1 MSNLPRRKM
10 GRTGM
15 QPRALGMGAAFV
27 GASGEAETIATI
39 ERALDLGID
48 YFDSYAGRHEDRWGK
63 ALAGV
68 ERSSYYMQAK
78 VGPHPARPKDFSAE
92 ATRWSVEQ
100 SLQSLRVDYLDAVL
114 VHDPPDIADPL
125 GPGRA
130 FDELQKMKE
139 EGLVRHLGLGVRA
152 HDFHRA
158 AIKAGHAE
166 IVLTFLDYTL
176 LDQSVARTTMPLA
189 KEHGTGL
196 ILASVFGMGRLTGV
210 EPNRGVE
217 PRAHSMWEWCQ
228 KQDVD
233 IKHLAMQFCL
243 NAPIDGIVMS
253 GPADCDQLQDA
264 YDAATQ
270 KVPVEVWAEF
280 EERFGV
286 GVGG

>member
-1 MSNLPRRKM
+1 MSNLPRRNM

-48 YFDSYAGRHEDRWGK
+48 YFDSYAGRNEDRWGK

-78 VGPHPARPKDFSAE
+78 VGPHPERPKDFSAE

-100 SLQSLRVDYLDAVL
+100 SLQSIRVDYLDAVL

-139 EGLVRHLGLGVRA
+139 EGLVRHIGLGGSR
-152 HDFHRA
+152 
-158 AIKAGHAE
+158 
-166 IVLTFLDYTL
+166 
-176 LDQSVARTTMPLA
+176 S
-189 KEHGTGL
+189 
-196 ILASVFGMGRLTGV
+196 RL
-210 EPNRGVE
+210 P
-217 PRAHSMWEWCQ
+217 PRCH
-228 KQDVD
+228 
-233 IKHLAMQFCL
+233 
-243 NAPIDGIVMS
+243 
-253 GPADCDQLQDA
+253 
-264 YDAATQ
+264 
-270 KVPVEVWAEF
+270 
-280 EERFGV
+280 
-286 GVGG
+286 

>member
-1 MSNLPRRKM
+1 MSKLPRRNM

-48 YFDSYAGRHEDRWGK
+48 YFDSYAGRNEDRWGK

-78 VGPHPARPKDFSAE
+78 VGPHPERPKDFSAE

-100 SLQSLRVDYLDAVL
+100 SLQSIRVDYLDAVL

-139 EGLVRHLGLGVRA
+139 EGLVRHIGLGGPRSRLPPRY
-152 HDFHRA
+152 HRGWPRRDRPHLPRLYA
-158 AIKAGHAE
+158 ARPIRRPHHHALGQKARYGPDLGQRLRHGSLDGH
-166 IVLTFLDYTL
+166 
-176 LDQSVARTTMPLA
+176 
-189 KEHGTGL
+189 
-196 ILASVFGMGRLTGV
+196 
-210 EPNRGVE
+210 
-217 PRAHSMWEWCQ
+217 
-228 KQDVD
+228 
-233 IKHLAMQFCL
+233 
-243 NAPIDGIVMS
+243 
-253 GPADCDQLQDA
+253 
-264 YDAATQ
+264 
-270 KVPVEVWAEF
+270 
-280 EERFGV
+280 
-286 GVGG
+286 